1 MAETLEDLIDK
12 ATDPSQTKDGVD
24 YSTPVCDR
32 INLDLDGPTIGI
44 RYIVTKVKSAR
55 EDEALLGL
63 DYDGDWT
70 AAPVKKRI
78 IQCMYSWTVGLPTET
93 KIAEA
98 YKMLKTQGIVT
109 TDPQDPYAQTA
120 AENPPDKSKDTIFQD
135 EEKSKL
141 LARLLKSSHPED
153 LQAAN
158 RLIKTMVRQDEMK
171 MERLVKRNTEME
183 TCCNNIKLLT
193 EMLNHYS
200 PSSPA
205 QDKELMKELYDSCDK
220 MRPQLFRLAS
230 SATEDG
236 DEGLAEILRVNDDLS
251 RVLEYYKRIFG
262 ELYDSCDKMRPQL
275 FRLASSATEDGD
287 EGLAEILRVNDDLSR
302 VLEYYKRI
310 FGVAPGAPTTPT
322 SPGPLSVAQTAN
334 SEVSP
339 PAGASTLIDLGTG
352 GQQGTS
358 VETPASS
365 VLENELKAL
374 GLHDLEAPSVK
385 SNSQIPLQQA
395 TQQQQPSVVGPWG
408 APAQNFGILPPPST
422 TVGVVRPM
430 GQPQV
435 AGMMPPTYMV
445 AGQMNRMP
453 FQAMSPGAMTMAP
466 RQGPLTMG
474 VNSFTMPAVGSS
486 PRGNLPAAGGR
497 KAEEQARPPSALDLL
512 GQELL
517 QTQKQQQKQKQTVAP
532 LQEKPAPE
540 QQQQVVAASTAD
552 SLLSLGVE
560 PSPSTLPVGSVN
572 VSSPSPATFPPVPSP
587 PKPTPPS
594 LDNVFVP
601 LDTIKPGNHPPLTVL
616 DKNSIKLI
624 FHFAKT
630 SAELDRKDLLVVV
643 ISTMSSLSY
652 EVKNFVFQAAV
663 PKTMKV
669 KLQPPSG
676 SELPAYNPIL
686 PPSAIT
692 QVMLIANPA
701 REKIRLKF
709 KISYQVD
716 GASLTE
722 TGEVDSFPSDV

>member
-1 MAETLEDLIDK
+1 
-12 ATDPSQTKDGVD
+12 
-24 YSTPVCDR
+24 
-32 INLDLDGPTIGI
+32 
-44 RYIVTKVKSAR
+44 
-55 EDEALLGL
+55 
-63 DYDGDWT
+63 
-70 AAPVKKRI
+70 
-78 IQCMYSWTVGLPTET
+78 MYSWTVGLPTET

-120 AENPPDKSKDTIFQD
+120 AENPPDKSRDTIFQD

-262 ELYDSCDKMRPQL
+262 
-275 FRLASSATEDGD
+275 
-287 EGLAEILRVNDDLSR
+287 
-302 VLEYYKRI
+302 
-310 FGVAPGAPTTPT
+310 VAPGAPSTPT
-322 SPGPLSVAQTAN
+322 SPGPLSVTQTAN

-374 GLHDLEAPSVK
+374 GLHDLEAPSVN

-395 TQQQQPSVVGPWG
+395 TQQQPSVVGPWG

-466 RQGPLTMG
+466 RPGPLTMG